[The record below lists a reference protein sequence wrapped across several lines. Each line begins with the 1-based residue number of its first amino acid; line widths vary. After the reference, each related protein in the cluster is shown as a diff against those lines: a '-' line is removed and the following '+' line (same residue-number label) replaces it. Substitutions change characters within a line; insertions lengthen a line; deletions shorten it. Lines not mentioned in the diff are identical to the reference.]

1 MTLHPLHV
9 SKSQIDQ
16 TSSKNKEFS
25 FELYRYCKMDFAA
38 EGAEKHTCHPSCKK
52 PNAFGD
58 NKEMSDA

>member
-9 SKSQIDQ
+9 SKSQIGQ
-16 TSSKNKEFS
+16 TSYKNKEFV
-25 FELYRYCKMDFAA
+25 FELYRYCKMDSAA
-38 EGAEKHTCHPSCKK
+38 RAEKHTCHPSCKE